1 MYYGVCQIQLKR
13 TWVPQGSTLLP
24 LVYASKSAGPPWWEP
39 RDTGMRA
46 VSVFRASL
54 IPEYGHRTRQ
64 KPKNTEKMRVMAS
77 YILKGT
83 VDLPNLYT
91 VVTTLG
97 MYVTVS
103 LGVTWLETMVGST
116 WSLV

>member
-1 MYYGVCQIQLKR
+1 
-13 TWVPQGSTLLP
+13 
-24 LVYASKSAGPPWWEP
+24 
-39 RDTGMRA
+39 MRA

-54 IPEYGHRTRQ
+54 NT
-64 KPKNTEKMRVMAS
+64 NTEPDRNQKKNPKMPVMAS

-97 MYVTVS
+97 MYVTTVS
-103 LGVTWLETMVGST
+103 LGVTWLS
-116 WSLV
+116 